1 MVFFGYLIG
10 SPVWGAVADKFGRK
24 RVWAI
29 HIYIVLCIYCMHTAY
44 SCTYMQ
50 SHICTVYSWASFS
63 CINIT
68 FAVCYW
74 LESAGC
80 SNLCIHVWDIEH
92 LLSQLL
98 CHVVSQRRCGIFSR
112 WWISRVSNRF
122 YVDTEYISYTTD
134 QRIVQSFYLPGLEL
148 LFCVYYRCGDCVR
161 VYLCECIC
169 VCVGVYLCVR
179 ARVLHNVYVCQH
191 MRA

>member
-1 MVFFGYLIG
+1 MSNTHLHCSAYILHAHSIQLYICAIPCMYSIQLSFFYLYNHN
-10 SPVWGAVADKFGRK
+10 FCC
-24 RVWAI
+24 
-29 HIYIVLCIYCMHTAY
+29 LLLT
-44 SCTYMQ
+44 
-50 SHICTVYSWASFS
+50 
-63 CINIT
+63 
-68 FAVCYW
+68 
-74 LESAGC
+74 ESAGC
-80 SNLCIHVWDIEH
+80 SNLCIHVWHIEH

-98 CHVVSQRRCGIFSR
+98 CHVVSQRRCGVFSR

-122 YVDTEYISYTTD
+122 YVDTVYISYATD